1 MPDFAPA
8 EPSDPPT
15 ISKVPAGQCRRRPR
29 RIVVAAVA
37 AVSLICGLMAAANL
51 PAAWYADRHAGEFT
65 NGCAHL
71 NGTTIALD
79 AFAVP
84 RAATGTLSGV
94 RGHVDQASIGG
105 LRIDDVTADI
115 PAATFSAW
123 RVALGSRRITVRQA
137 RITATI
143 TPTDL
148 TDFLQA
154 KGFPVTVRVDPSQ
167 PIILIGVDLVPRQLT
182 LALAV
187 SVDNGAIAIRAV
199 PDPGGLSHHSISR
212 LIRLPGVNVTSA
224 DVAHHALIIHA
235 TFSGDPATPT
245 CALQQMFTTSGLLSG
260 LISGFAP

>member
-15 ISKVPAGQCRRRPR
+15 ISKVPEAQRRRRPR
-29 RIVVAAVA
+29 RIVFAAVA
-37 AVSLICGLMAAANL
+37 AVSLICGLMAAASL

-71 NGTTIALD
+71 NGTTITLD
-79 AFAVP
+79 VFAVP

-137 RITATI
+137 RITATV

-154 KGFPVTVRVDPSQ
+154 KGFPVTVRVDPTQ
-167 PIILIGVDLVPRQLT
+167 PIILIGVDLVPRQLP
-182 LALAV
+182 LAV
-187 SVDNGAIAIRAV
+187 SVNNGAIAIRAV
-199 PDPGGLSHHSISR
+199 PVPGGLSHHSISR
-212 LIRLPGVNVTSA
+212 LIRLPGVNVTGV

-245 CALQQMFTTSGLLSG
+245 CALQQMFTTSGLLSW